1 MESSSFVPL
10 SSPEE
15 IKQLVHTFMEN
26 YDKDQDGCLNEME
39 TSSLLSTIYKRPYK
53 DNQMDKFFSIWD
65 VDNNNKVDVKDIEAI
80 FRRYLLGEKN
90 VNSDRKEKAKKKVVY
105 SSQALQRL
113 EVARRLFKMFDKD
126 NSGTMELPE
135 IKLLMAESYK
145 GTGIE
150 FNPTDQEAQD
160 FLALIDQN
168 KDGLLH
174 LEDYEAYVLQSLE
187 ESGINIHE
195 NQLIF

>member
-1 MESSSFVPL
+1 MEFSSFTPM
-10 SSPEE
+10 STPEE
-15 IKQLVHTFMEN
+15 IKQLVHIFMQK
-26 YDKDQDGCLNEME
+26 YDRDQDGYLNEME
-39 TSSLLSTIYKRPYK
+39 TSSLLSTIYKQPYK
-53 DNQMDKFFSIWD
+53 DDKMTKFFNIWD
-65 VDNNNKVDVKDIEAI
+65 VDNNNKVDVKDIESI
-80 FRRYLLGEKN
+80 FRRYLLGEKSI
-90 VNSDRKEKAKKKVVY
+90 NSDRKEKAKKKAVY

-150 FNPTDQEAQD
+150 FHPTDQEARD
-160 FLALIDQN
+160 FLSLIDQN

-174 LEDYEAYVLQSLE
+174 LEDYEAYVLQSLG
-187 ESGINIHE
+187 ESGINIQE

>member
-1 MESSSFVPL
+1 MEFSSFVPL

-15 IKQLVHTFMEN
+15 IKQLVHTFMQK
-26 YDKDQDGCLNEME
+26 YDKDQDGCLNEIE

-53 DNQMDKFFSIWD
+53 DDKMDKFFSIWD

-80 FRRYLLGEKN
+80 FRQYLLGEKN
-90 VNSDRKEKAKKKVVY
+90 VTSERKEKAKKKVAY

-126 NSGTMELPE
+126 DSGTMELPE
-135 IKLLMAESYK
+135 VKLLMAESYK

-150 FNPTDQEAQD
+150 FNPTDREAQD